1 MSRGQCARSAHPAS
15 ALDGH
20 GEAVT
25 TFAALLRNPDARP
38 KAQQPRLES
47 RASAS
52 RSLASLG
59 MTELEL
65 GMTSGRRGDHAGV
78 MMSEQVWNCRR
89 PS

>member
-1 MSRGQCARSAHPAS
+1 
-15 ALDGH
+15 
-20 GEAVT
+20 
-25 TFAALLRNPDARP
+25 
-38 KAQQPRLES
+38 
-47 RASAS
+47 
-52 RSLASLG
+52 